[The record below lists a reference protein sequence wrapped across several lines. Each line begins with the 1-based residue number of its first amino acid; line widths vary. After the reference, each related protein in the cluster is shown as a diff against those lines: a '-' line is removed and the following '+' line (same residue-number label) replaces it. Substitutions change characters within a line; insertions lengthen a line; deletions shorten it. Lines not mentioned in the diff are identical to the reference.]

1 MSTTSRVI
9 LELAEKDVL
18 VELTILPP
26 SREIEEEDVAKMKGN
41 MQRRSEKINTESR
54 DLVMCKF

>member
-18 VELTILPP
+18 VELIILPP

-41 MQRRSEKINTESR
+41 MQRRSKKINTERR